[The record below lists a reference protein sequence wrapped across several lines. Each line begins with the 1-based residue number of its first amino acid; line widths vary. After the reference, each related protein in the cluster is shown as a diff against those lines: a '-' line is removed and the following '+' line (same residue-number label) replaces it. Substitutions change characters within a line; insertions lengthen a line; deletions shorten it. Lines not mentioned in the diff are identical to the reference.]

1 MDFVS
6 SASLTNPKSYDYIV
20 HDVFTGGA
28 EPTALFTLEFL
39 QGLEKLLN
47 DDGVVAINYA
57 GDITLPP
64 PRIVLS
70 TIHKVFPTCRIFRD
84 SEPDPKDPD
93 PSNFIN
99 MVVFCT
105 KSKTRPL
112 TFRAAKEDD
121 WGGSLSRREYV
132 PPKKELEIKLQ
143 DIVEA
148 SGGDGAKEVILTR
161 GKEGI
166 IEKFHRDH
174 AVRHWGL
181 MRTVLPDAIWETW

>member
-1 MDFVS
+1 M
-6 SASLTNPKSYDYIV
+6 

-39 QGLEKLLN
+39 RGLSRLLK

-70 TIHKVFPTCRIFRD
+70 TIHAVFPTCRIFRD
-84 SEPDPKDPD
+84 AVLDPTK

-105 KSKTRPL
+105 KSTARPL
-112 TFRAAKEDD
+112 VFRKGTEAD

-132 PPKKELEIKLQ
+132 PPGRELEIKLE
-143 DIVEA
+143 DIVKS
-148 SGGDGAKEVILTR
+148 SGGEGRDAVILTKGR
-161 GKEGI
+161 EGI
-166 IEKFHRDH
+166 IEQYHRDH

-181 MRTVLPDAIWETW
+181 MRTVIPGAVWENW